1 MNHCFRL
8 IYNRISNR
16 WVVASELARRQG
28 KATSGSR
35 TVRRALVVAGVGL
48 AGILG
53 AGEVAAACKSPL
65 QWTEQ
70 GLLIPGIANMSR
82 TPDAGFSI
90 KIDNSNRSAP
100 NGRDAENMGPLWLDH
115 YCERSPAVPANQN
128 LTVYARGMNGG
139 VGNSG
144 GFATSGGAGGRGGD
158 GSNIFVGLLS
168 DDGLI
173 SVNGV
178 AALLAHSRGGNG
190 GDGGSAGA
198 IAGSGGRGGL
208 GGNGGA
214 ISLLN
219 AGTLRTTGN
228 DATAMY
234 ALSEGGFGGRGAD
247 GSWWPWS
254 SAGSGGT
261 GGNSGSL
268 VTGVNLGTI
277 STTGAGSDGVHAL
290 SVGGNGGNGGVR
302 KLAAGLAIGGDGG
315 GGGAGGKVILQNV
328 GAITT
333 QGGQADALSAK
344 SIGGGGGDGGWASGG
359 NLFVNFT
366 MGGEG
371 NSGGTGGLV
380 NVTNSGSLST
390 SGSDAIGIRAQ
401 SIGGG
406 GGSGGRAIS
415 GTLGPN
421 FSASAAVGGR
431 GGDGGNAD
439 TVRVTQNKGAN
450 IVTGAALKNT
460 YINASELAA
469 LDALNPALLGERSY
483 GIFAQSLGGGGGS
496 GGSAIST
503 SIAAGS
509 SASLSTSFTLGGA
522 GGNGGN
528 GGGVAVENLDAS
540 ISTYGNF
547 AQAIVA
553 QSIGGG
559 GGAGGET
566 LNINGAASSSVSGS
580 LALNLGGRGGNG
592 GNGSLVEV
600 QTGSGSLMT
609 VGMQADAVLAQSIG
623 GGGGNGGSVLNLGAA
638 VGSSAYSLGVNLGGS
653 GGRGGS
659 GGTVTVNTSS
669 TGAWATTHITTLGD
683 RAAGIKAQ
691 SIGGGGGN
699 GGTVKNYAL
708 ALQKGEGSAGTASVN
723 LGGSGGSGGVGG
735 TVTVNYNG
743 IMDTHGAHAAGI
755 FAQSIGGGGGSGG
768 NVFALSVAGSLNKNE
783 AGSNQGRALNTTV
796 NLGGSG
802 GSGNHGGVVNVKLE
816 NSTKITTTGVRS
828 PGLLAQSIGGGG
840 GHGGDSH
847 SYSITSSL
855 PSTLSMRDA
864 LFAEKLASAQAW
876 LQNQARQKGPSGQS
890 SFNFNANLG
899 GKGGAAGNGNTISLT
914 SSGTIHT
921 VGNQSYGVFAQSV
934 GGGGGSG
941 GSALTTGAEGVGA
954 YTLGLSLG
962 GSGGGGGNGGTVGLA
977 LKNDSITTEGGGS
990 YGVLAQSVGGGGGEG
1005 GLAGVGFDNYTYM
1018 SGSSVNFAMGG
1029 KGGTAGNGG
1038 VVTSFGTGSVTTKGF
1053 NANGIVAQ
1061 SIGGGGGV
1069 AGNVGLNSG
1078 TVGLTLSGSGGGG
1091 GSGNTVFV
1099 GATKV
1104 NTSGYNA
1111 VGILAQSIG
1120 GGGGLATVVNGN
1132 DALAKL
1138 RLTTGATGGTGGN
1151 GGSINVGC
1159 AGNFAQENCGST
1171 ISTSGVVAHGIVA
1184 QSIGGGGGFVQ
1195 HSHGSPGPLFSP
1207 PIELDLLL
1215 QGSWRDN
1222 IDSKSGRVAVLDRA
1236 GSRFNISTT
1245 GNGAIGIVAQSLNAG
1260 GGVLNFAHNSSGYKF
1275 NAKHSV
1281 QNSGTATDR
1290 NGGVDVT
1297 LNGSISTKGM
1307 AAHGIYAQALA
1318 ATQTVFAADNALVYG
1333 GGGIVA
1339 NGRINI
1345 TTASTSNISTAGEKA
1360 HGIVTLGN
1368 SVVGTPAQRLSLAG
1382 QISVSGRNSWAVR
1395 AQNGF
1400 VGTYRQGNRDAAA
1413 VQIDVSGALKGTSQ
1427 VGGLVAMENYNGG
1440 VNVLNVHKGAQL
1452 TISRTNA
1459 ATDCASGCAIVDM
1472 MSNLNNQFRIEEG
1485 GTVSGGTVLMKLT
1498 DKAAGTTLTDSGNFV
1513 AVLGTLRSV
1522 PSPDGSGQLNVYQ
1535 VPALQLSAGRAQIDI
1550 APKGQVFGSIDA
1562 TNALGGAVNNW
1573 GKLTG
1578 SLSGPKLSYH
1588 NYGQHVVQISGKG
1601 DGAPSISSATYNDH
1615 GQGQVL
1621 VELTSLPSGFKAQ
1634 DIISAGAKPAVRAN
1648 GVRASGASTTLNIQ
1662 QSGNKVTVTG
1672 ASVNYGG
1679 GGLRAALPP
1688 TLQIAA
1694 DIANAQ
1700 ANSGVLPEIPE
1711 GSNEVSELYDYL
1723 LDLANEPE
1731 IDRVTAALDNFAL
1744 GYSDA
1749 EMALAAAWYAAN
1761 QMQSCGDRDLGKTSA
1776 VEQGSCAWTRLIYDD
1791 MSLGDGQ
1798 QKGHSWGFNAGWQ
1811 QQYSDKLYVGL
1822 SGGITRT
1829 EYAHLDLAHSVG
1841 NRVAFGGILKYV
1853 DGNLFGSASLVGGY
1867 GWDDGERW
1875 IDAPGA
1881 EAIAKSDREHW
1892 LFSTRLRGGY
1902 DFAFDSG
1909 FSVTPALE
1917 LNVPVVRD
1925 RGYRERGA
1933 GEFNMQVHSSTNVV
1947 PDLYSSVQL
1956 NQSFALGKATARGW
1970 VEVGRRVRFGDLEVD
1985 VRLPDGFTPDTV
1997 THVAYD
2003 PGTGS
2008 TRWATGL
2015 LLEWNERL
2023 EARFVYENERGSR
2036 FASQTGSV
2044 KFAWKL

>member
-1 MNHCFRL
+1 M
-8 IYNRISNR
+8 
-16 WVVASELARRQG
+16 
-28 KATSGSR
+28 
-35 TVRRALVVAGVGL
+35 
-48 AGILG
+48 
-53 AGEVAAACKSPL
+53 
-65 QWTEQ
+65 
-70 GLLIPGIANMSR
+70 
-82 TPDAGFSI
+82 
-90 KIDNSNRSAP
+90 
-100 NGRDAENMGPLWLDH
+100 
-115 YCERSPAVPANQN
+115 
-128 LTVYARGMNGG
+128 
-139 VGNSG
+139 
-144 GFATSGGAGGRGGD
+144 
-158 GSNIFVGLLS
+158 
-168 DDGLI
+168 
-173 SVNGV
+173 
-178 AALLAHSRGGNG
+178 
-190 GDGGSAGA
+190 
-198 IAGSGGRGGL
+198 
-208 GGNGGA
+208 
-214 ISLLN
+214 
-219 AGTLRTTGN
+219 
-228 DATAMY
+228 
-234 ALSEGGFGGRGAD
+234 
-247 GSWWPWS
+247 
-254 SAGSGGT
+254 
-261 GGNSGSL
+261 
-268 VTGVNLGTI
+268 
-277 STTGAGSDGVHAL
+277 
-290 SVGGNGGNGGVR
+290 
-302 KLAAGLAIGGDGG
+302 
-315 GGGAGGKVILQNV
+315 
-328 GAITT
+328 
-333 QGGQADALSAK
+333 
-344 SIGGGGGDGGWASGG
+344 
-359 NLFVNFT
+359 
-366 MGGEG
+366 
-371 NSGGTGGLV
+371 
-380 NVTNSGSLST
+380 
-390 SGSDAIGIRAQ
+390 
-401 SIGGG
+401 
-406 GGSGGRAIS
+406 
-415 GTLGPN
+415 
-421 FSASAAVGGR
+421 
-431 GGDGGNAD
+431 
-439 TVRVTQNKGAN
+439 
-450 IVTGAALKNT
+450 
-460 YINASELAA
+460 AA

-522 GGNGGN
+522 
-528 GGGVAVENLDAS
+528 
-540 ISTYGNF
+540 
-547 AQAIVA
+547 
-553 QSIGGG
+553 
-559 GGAGGET
+559 
-566 LNINGAASSSVSGS
+566 
-580 LALNLGGRGGNG
+580 
-592 GNGSLVEV
+592 
-600 QTGSGSLMT
+600 
-609 VGMQADAVLAQSIG
+609 
-623 GGGGNGGSVLNLGAA
+623 
-638 VGSSAYSLGVNLGGS
+638 
-653 GGRGGS
+653 
-659 GGTVTVNTSS
+659 
-669 TGAWATTHITTLGD
+669 
-683 RAAGIKAQ
+683 
-691 SIGGGGGN
+691 GGN

-847 SYSITSSL
+847 GYSITSSL

-1171 ISTSGVVAHGIVA
+1171 ISTSGVVA

-1275 NAKHSV
+1275 NANYSV

-1578 SLSGPKLSYH
+1578 NLSGPKLSYH

-1601 DGAPSISSATYNDH
+1601 GGAPSISSATYNDH

-1700 ANSGVLPEIPE
+1700 ANSGVLPEIPK

-1776 VEQGSCAWTRLIYDD
+1776 VEQGSCAWIRLIYDD